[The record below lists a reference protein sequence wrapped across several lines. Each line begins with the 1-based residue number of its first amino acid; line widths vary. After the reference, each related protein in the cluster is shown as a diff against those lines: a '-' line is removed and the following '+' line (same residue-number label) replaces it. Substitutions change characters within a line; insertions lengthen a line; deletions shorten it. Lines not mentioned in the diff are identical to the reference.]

1 MKMTANRIKAVALS
15 HFARYGYEGTS
26 LANIA
31 QEVGI
36 KKPSIYAHFKGKEEL
51 YFVCLEAA
59 LQKDL
64 QRFTDDIKNFSKSST
79 EALLINLL
87 KGYAKRF
94 GESEESMFWLRT
106 SYFPPDAFRE
116 QIIEKANAHIENI
129 RELLFPVFK
138 RAKEQDELYN
148 IEIKDALE
156 AYVCLLDGLM
166 VELLYAGL
174 NRFETRLNA
183 SWKVFWRGLSK

>member
-1 MKMTANRIKAVALS
+1 MTANRIKAVALS

-51 YFVCLEAA
+51 YFTCLEAA

-64 QRFTDDIKNFSKSST
+64 QCFTDDMENFSESST
-79 EALLINLL
+79 EALLVNLL

-138 RAKEQDELYN
+138 RANEQGELHN

-156 AYVCLLDGLM
+156 AYLCLIDGLM
-166 VELLYAGL
+166 VELLFAGL
-174 NRFETRLNA
+174 NRFKTRLNA
-183 SWKVFWRGLSK
+183 SWKVFWNGLSK

>member
-51 YFVCLEAA
+51 YFICLEAA

-64 QRFTDDIKNFSKSST
+64 QSFTDDIDNFPKSST

-94 GESEESMFWLRT
+94 SESEESMFWLRT

-129 RELLFPVFK
+129 RTILFPVFK
-138 RAKEQDELYN
+138 QANEQGELHS
-148 IEIKDALE
+148 IEIQDALE
-156 AYVCLLDGLM
+156 AYLCLLDGLM

-183 SWKVFWRGLSK
+183 SWKVFWRGLSQ

>member
-1 MKMTANRIKAVALS
+1 MTANCIKAVALS

-51 YFVCLEAA
+51 YFICLEEA

-64 QRFTDDIKNFSKSST
+64 QCFTDDIESLSESPT
-79 EALLINLL
+79 ETLLINLL

-116 QIIEKANAHIENI
+116 QIIEKANAHIEKI
-129 RELLFPVFK
+129 REILFPIFK
-138 RAKEQDELYN
+138 RANEQGELHN

-156 AYVCLLDGLM
+156 AYLCLLDGLM
-166 VELLYAGL
+166 VELLYAGF
-174 NRFETRLNA
+174 NRFETRLKA
-183 SWKVFWRGLSK
+183 SWSVFWRGLSK

>member
-1 MKMTANRIKAVALS
+1 MTANRIKAVALS

-31 QEVGI
+31 QKVGI

-51 YFVCLEAA
+51 YFICLEEA

-64 QRFTDDIKNFSKSST
+64 QCFTDDIEFLSESPT
-79 EALLINLL
+79 ETLLINLL

-116 QIIEKANAHIENI
+116 QIIEKANAHIEKI
-129 RELLFPVFK
+129 REILFPIFK
-138 RAKEQDELYN
+138 RANEQGELHN

-156 AYVCLLDGLM
+156 AYLCLLDGLM
-166 VELLYAGL
+166 VELLYAGF
-174 NRFETRLNA
+174 NRFETRLKA
-183 SWKVFWRGLSK
+183 SWSVFWRGLSK

>member
-1 MKMTANRIKAVALS
+1 MTANCIKAVALS

-51 YFVCLEAA
+51 YFICLEEA

-64 QRFTDDIKNFSKSST
+64 QCFTDDIESLSESPT
-79 EALLINLL
+79 ETLLINLL

-94 GESEESMFWLRT
+94 GESEESMFWSRT

-116 QIIEKANAHIENI
+116 QIIEKANAHIEKI
-129 RELLFPVFK
+129 REILFPIFK
-138 RAKEQDELYN
+138 RANEQGELHN

-156 AYVCLLDGLM
+156 AYLCLLDGLM
-166 VELLYAGL
+166 VELLYAGF
-174 NRFETRLNA
+174 NRFETRLKA
-183 SWKVFWRGLSK
+183 SWSVFWRGLSK

>member
-64 QRFTDDIKNFSKSST
+64 QCFTDDIEALSESST
-79 EALLINLL
+79 EVLLVNLL
-87 KGYAKRF
+87 NGYAKRF

-138 RAKEQDELYN
+138 RANEQGELHN
-148 IEIKDALE
+148 IEMKDALE
-156 AYVCLLDGLM
+156 AYLCLLDGLM

>member
-51 YFVCLEAA
+51 YFTCLEAA

-64 QRFTDDIKNFSKSST
+64 QCFTDDMENFSESST
-79 EALLINLL
+79 EALLVNLL

-138 RAKEQDELYN
+138 RANEQGELHN

-156 AYVCLLDGLM
+156 AYLCLIDGLM
-166 VELLYAGL
+166 VELLFAGL
-174 NRFETRLNA
+174 NRFKTRLNA
-183 SWKVFWRGLSK
+183 SWKVFWNGLSK

>member
-1 MKMTANRIKAVALS
+1 MTANRIKAVALS

-116 QIIEKANAHIENI
+116 QIIKKANAHIENI

>member
-51 YFVCLEAA
+51 YFICLESA

-64 QRFTDDIKNFSKSST
+64 QSFTGDIESFSNSST
-79 EALLINLL
+79 EELLLKLL

-94 GESEESMFWLRT
+94 GESEESCFG
-106 SYFPPDAFRE
+106 Y
-116 QIIEKANAHIENI
+116 
-129 RELLFPVFK
+129 ELLIFRLMHFANK
-138 RAKEQDELYN
+138 LLIKQMYTLKTSENFYSLYLKEQANKMSLQ
-148 IEIKDALE
+148 
-156 AYVCLLDGLM
+156 
-166 VELLYAGL
+166 
-174 NRFETRLNA
+174 
-183 SWKVFWRGLSK
+183 

>member
-51 YFVCLEAA
+51 YFICLESA

-64 QRFTDDIKNFSKSST
+64 QSFTGDIEKFSNSST
-79 EALLINLL
+79 EELLLQLL

-94 GESEESMFWLRT
+94 GESEESMFWLRLMHFANKLLIKRMYTLKT
-106 SYFPPDAFRE
+106 S
-116 QIIEKANAHIENI
+116 ENFYS
-129 RELLFPVFK
+129 LYL
-138 RAKEQDELYN
+138 KEQANKMSCITL
-148 IEIKDALE
+148 K
-156 AYVCLLDGLM
+156 
-166 VELLYAGL
+166 
-174 NRFETRLNA
+174 
-183 SWKVFWRGLSK
+183 